1 MRNRKIIISILVFSL
16 LLAGLT
22 GCKSLVPEEKKEV
35 AETTN
40 KEEEKVLPKGEV
52 NPSKWIEAE
61 ELEMQKAKPLSDEL
75 MKNTLRM
82 DVVDFFT
89 IGKDNIDLPKY
100 NTLFSVRPHN
110 TVVVVNITGNN
121 YVKGRVYEIQGFL
134 GEERLTFDSHQFS
147 GRKDSE
153 VFVLVFSSPMSRED
167 FNSYVF
173 KAAVEGDS
181 GKLLV
186 DLKPSVTNRTPDSEQ
201 RIGGIYKIDDGS
213 SAMWLD
219 DKHITSLASSND
231 SITFKFD
238 YKLLVF
244 GGNINL
250 QKSDIKA
257 FTEIDSKKDEIPAD
271 LITLTDN
278 NGETIESI
286 NRTGIYNVSFNKEF
300 ASRDLERSLS
310 FTLLQVK
317 NSNSM
322 RIEVRKQ

>member
-1 MRNRKIIISILVFSL
+1 MNKKIVISILVYSL
-16 LLAGLT
+16 LLVGLT
-22 GCKSLVPEEKKEV
+22 GCKSLAPKDEKKV
-35 AETTN
+35 TETTN
-40 KEEEKVLPKGEV
+40 KEEEKVLPKGKID
-52 NPSKWIEAE
+52 PSKWIESE

-100 NTLFSVRPHN
+100 NTLFSARPHN
-110 TVVVVNITGNN
+110 TVAVVNVTGNN
-121 YVKGRVYEIQGFL
+121 YVKGRVYEIQGFI
-134 GEERLTFDSHQFS
+134 GKERLTFDSHQFS

-153 VFVLVFSSPMSRED
+153 VFVLVFSSPISRED
-167 FNSYVF
+167 FNSYAF
-173 KAAVEGDS
+173 KAAVEGDG

-186 DLKPSVTNRTPDSEQ
+186 DLKPSVTNRIPDSEQ

-257 FTEIDSKKDEIPAD
+257 FTEIDSKKEEIPAD
-271 LITLTDN
+271 LINLTN
-278 NGETIESI
+278 NKGETIESI

-300 ASRDLERSLS
+300 ALRDLERSLS

-317 NSNSM
+317 NSSPM
-322 RIEVRKQ
+322 RIEVLKQ

>member
-1 MRNRKIIISILVFSL
+1 MNKKIAISILVASL

-22 GCKSLVPEEKKEV
+22 GCKSLAPKDEKKV
-35 AETTN
+35 TETTN
-40 KEEEKVLPKGEV
+40 KEEEKVLPKGKID
-52 NPSKWIEAE
+52 PSKWIESE

-100 NTLFSVRPHN
+100 NTLFSARPHN
-110 TVVVVNITGNN
+110 TVAVVNVTGNN
-121 YVKGRVYEIQGFL
+121 YVKGRVYEIQGFI
-134 GEERLTFDSHQFS
+134 GKERLTFDSHQFS

-153 VFVLVFSSPMSRED
+153 VFVLVFSSPISRED
-167 FNSYVF
+167 FNSYTF
-173 KAAVEGDS
+173 KAAVEGDG

-186 DLKPSVTNRTPDSEQ
+186 DLKPSVTNRIPDSEQ

-219 DKHITSLASSND
+219 DKHITGLASSND
-231 SITFKFD
+231 STTFKFD

-257 FTEIDSKKDEIPAD
+257 FTEIDGKKDEIPSD
-271 LITLTDN
+271 LITLTNN
-278 NGETIESI
+278 NGENIESI

-300 ASRDLERSLS
+300 ALRDLERSLS

-317 NSNSM
+317 NSNPM
-322 RIEVRKQ
+322 RIEVLK

>member
-1 MRNRKIIISILVFSL
+1 MNKKIVISILVYSL
-16 LLAGLT
+16 LLVGLT
-22 GCKSLVPEEKKEV
+22 GCKSLAPKDEKKV
-35 AETTN
+35 TETTN
-40 KEEEKVLPKGEV
+40 KEEEKVLPKGKID
-52 NPSKWIEAE
+52 PSKWIESE

-100 NTLFSVRPHN
+100 NTLFSARPHN
-110 TVVVVNITGNN
+110 TVAVVNVTGNN
-121 YVKGRVYEIQGFL
+121 YVKGRVYEIQGFI
-134 GEERLTFDSHQFS
+134 GKERLTFDSHQFS

-153 VFVLVFSSPMSRED
+153 VFVLVFSSPISRED
-167 FNSYVF
+167 FNSYAF
-173 KAAVEGDS
+173 KAAVEGDG

-186 DLKPSVTNRTPDSEQ
+186 DLKPSVTNRIPDSEQ
-201 RIGGIYKIDDGS
+201 KIGGIYKIDDGS

-257 FTEIDSKKDEIPAD
+257 FTEIDSKKEEIPAD
-271 LITLTDN
+271 LINLTN
-278 NGETIESI
+278 NKGETIESI

-300 ASRDLERSLS
+300 ALRDLERSLS

-317 NSNSM
+317 NSSPM
-322 RIEVRKQ
+322 RIEVLKQ